1 MTIPCRGA
9 PRGRLSRAC
18 TANGSGTCCMF
29 TLEHADIALD
39 IVDVLS
45 KCQRPVLIS
54 LTLPASRRLAVWV
67 RGLSAVFDNCIYR
80 NVCYTAAPQ
89 RRSSRLSIEMHR
101 RNQQGVNGY
110 SDMQERMS
118 GNDIFPYLN
127 EINNSFKVKL
137 IF

>member
-1 MTIPCRGA
+1 MTIACRGA

-101 RNQQGVNGY
+101 RN
-110 SDMQERMS
+110 DFMQERMS

-127 EINNSFKVKL
+127 EINNSFNVN
-137 IF
+137 F